1 MCGRHGNAESL
12 VDTQIYQTFC
22 YFKWTNCALCNLQ
35 LEMTQ
40 NLQVLKFIFEDLD
53 LVRYR
58 PRVSTCTRFFQ
69 SFGKLVL
76 VADSISFWILH
87 VTVLKKQDHCNQKH
101 CVLIHLEQVSVQ
113 SFGRYQYCYKTCKAI
128 AQQTHREYFNFNFIH
143 WTIPMLQIG
152 CDRYFIIK

>member
-1 MCGRHGNAESL
+1 METPKAWSTRRSTKL
-12 VDTQIYQTFC
+12 C

-53 LVRYR
+53 LVSYR
-58 PRVSTCTRFFQ
+58 PRISTCTTQQISNSICSRFFQ

-87 VTVLKKQDHCNQKH
+87 VTVLKKNRITVTKNIVCLSTWN
-101 CVLIHLEQVSVQ
+101 
-113 SFGRYQYCYKTCKAI
+113 RYQFSHLVDTSTVTKPAK
-128 AQQTHREYFNFNFIH
+128 Q
-143 WTIPMLQIG
+143 
-152 CDRYFIIK
+152 